1 MTSRRFPARRFA
13 IRTSPW
19 RDRAGRF
26 SALKAMVFAGLF
38 LPALATLVQLLN
50 GDFMAEPAKQVV
62 HALGLWA
69 FRLLLL
75 SLAVTPA
82 MQIFR
87 WPRLILV
94 RRMIGV
100 AAFAYV
106 FAHLIGYAA
115 MENFH
120 LAKVGSEIIT
130 RVYLIIGLSAL
141 LILAALAAT
150 STDAMVR
157 RMGAK
162 RWALLHRAVYVAGVL
177 GTIHYFMQTKLVV
190 TEPTIFAGFFVWLM
204 VYRALL
210 WRFGLRVATR
220 VSVLA
225 GIAVT
230 ATALTMAGE
239 ALGYTLFTPV
249 NGMLVFD
256 ANFTFVAG
264 IRPGWWVLAFGAG
277 ITAAAL
283 LRGWIA
289 PMPKRATVAA

>member
-1 MTSRRFPARRFA
+1 MANRFSARRFP
-13 IRTSPW
+13 IWQSPW
-19 RDRAGRF
+19 RDRAGRV
-26 SALKAMVFAGLF
+26 STLKAVVFAGLV
-38 LPALATLVQLLN
+38 LPALATLIQLLN

-62 HALGLWA
+62 HALGLWT
-69 FRLLLL
+69 FRLILL

-106 FAHLIGYAA
+106 SAHLIGYAA
-115 MENFH
+115 MENFD
-120 LAKVGSEIIT
+120 LAKVGSEIVT
-130 RVYLIIGLSAL
+130 RIYLIIGLSAL

-210 WRFGLRVATR
+210 WSFGMRVVTR
-220 VSVLA
+220 ASVLA
-225 GIAVT
+225 GIAV
-230 ATALTMAGE
+230 AAAALTMAGE

-249 NGMLVFD
+249 NGMMVFD

-264 IRPGWWVLAFGAG
+264 IRPGWWVLAFGIG
-277 ITAAAL
+277 VTAVAL

-289 PMPKRATVAA
+289 PLPKRAAMPA